1 MLVPSAN
8 KFIGETLGYAGL
20 LDVKGG
26 KLIKMHR
33 FDNIA
38 VPIDKDEF
46 IMGGDHM
53 VFAGNIKDILELQ
66 NTHGLVK
73 GEEVLNIVYP
83 LTPLP

>member
-1 MLVPSAN
+1 MSFQLVFFNRKLLIPLS
-8 KFIGETLGYAGL
+8 YASG
-20 LDVKGG
+20 
-26 KLIKMHR
+26 
-33 FDNIA
+33 
-38 VPIDKDEF
+38 
-46 IMGGDHM
+46 MGGDHM